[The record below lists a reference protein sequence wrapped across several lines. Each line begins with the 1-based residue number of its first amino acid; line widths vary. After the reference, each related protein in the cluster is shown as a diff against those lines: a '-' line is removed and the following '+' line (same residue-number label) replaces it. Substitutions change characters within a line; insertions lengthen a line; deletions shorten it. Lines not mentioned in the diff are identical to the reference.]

1 MTSYPGMHSLRR
13 QQTIRGSA
21 EVSGFGFW
29 SGRDV
34 RVEFRPAPPGSG
46 VVFVRRDLGPGA
58 RIPAGISHRI
68 ETPRRTTLVCQGA
81 RVEMVEHIL
90 AACAGLRVDN
100 CEIWTDQPEMPGCDG
115 SSQPF
120 VEALQSVGI
129 VEQEARRPQL
139 LVTDVTRV
147 GDGDCWVEGRPS
159 AEHEFCVKYRL
170 DYGLDNAV
178 GRQTLKL
185 AITPESFC
193 RELAPARTFL
203 LKEEADWLL
212 SRGLGSRV
220 TARDVVVFDDQGPLD
235 NELRFPDECVRH
247 KTLDLVGD
255 FALAGCDV
263 IGNFVAHRSGHRLNA
278 DLVRALLREGELLQD
293 RRRTA

>member
-1 MTSYPGMHSLRR
+1 
-13 QQTIRGSA
+13 
-21 EVSGFGFW
+21 
-29 SGRDV
+29 
-34 RVEFRPAPPGSG
+34 
-46 VVFVRRDLGPGA
+46 
-58 RIPAGISHRI
+58 
-68 ETPRRTTLVCQGA
+68 
-81 RVEMVEHIL
+81 MVEHIL